1 MGINSKICKL
11 FYFKTNEDVADENV
25 IEYEDGYLLIADPRY
40 QFNKKNCEFV
50 LETNIS
56 SNISSLFDQLNILK
70 NYKNIIG
77 KNHIS
82 YKMIVNNNMKFYH
95 DEKIVKILEL
105 MKNRE
110 KYLAINMFNEILS
123 DSHINKYDW
132 TFYYDMYNSMKRLI
146 FDEYIVINEKYEDLS
161 FKNIKEYKN
170 LLLKKMIESYDNMSK
185 ENNIEIIYIEKAK
198 KYIAKNYNKHIN
210 MAMVSNYVS
219 INYSYFSILF
229 KKYMN
234 MSFSDYLNKV
244 RIEKAK
250 EFLKRVDYKIYD
262 IAEEVGYK
270 NSKYFTRAFK
280 KYEKMT
286 PNEYKIKNMERK

>member
-1 MGINSKICKL
+1 
-11 FYFKTNEDVADENV
+11 
-25 IEYEDGYLLIADPRY
+25 
-40 QFNKKNCEFV
+40 
-50 LETNIS
+50 
-56 SNISSLFDQLNILK
+56 
-70 NYKNIIG
+70 
-77 KNHIS
+77 
-82 YKMIVNNNMKFYH
+82 
-95 DEKIVKILEL
+95 
-105 MKNRE
+105 
-110 KYLAINMFNEILS
+110 MFNEILS